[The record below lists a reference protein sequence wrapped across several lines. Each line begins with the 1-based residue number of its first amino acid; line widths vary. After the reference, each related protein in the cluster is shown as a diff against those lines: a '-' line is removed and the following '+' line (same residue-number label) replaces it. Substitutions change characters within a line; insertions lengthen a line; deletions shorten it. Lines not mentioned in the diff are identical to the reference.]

1 MKRNCYL
8 FSIIAGIAF
17 FFGVTV
23 ANAQVTVTSS
33 DTVNC
38 TNPCTVL
45 TAHLTGDTPTDAG
58 ITEDDVYTALIPIG
72 FTFNFYGVNYTQCVI
87 GANGNVSF
95 DASVATA
102 YDPWPISAAL
112 LGNPSVQNSICGPWC
127 DIDIFY
133 TGSPIGTETYSTDG
147 VAPNRKFSVTW
158 CGCSMFEC
166 PTQLTTTQIIMYETT
181 NIIEVHIAQKL
192 VCSSWN
198 GGYGIVGV
206 QNAAGTAATAAPGRD
221 YPSVWSIPPS
231 EAWRFTPTGGGTSY
245 TVASIPYAP
254 IPYASSNI
262 YWYDVT
268 AGTYLGTGGT
278 MTVCPTGSSLYRA
291 AALGCSDTSSGY
303 YFVTASGGTAF
314 TTTSTNPTTCGAC
327 NGTITLNG
335 LTPSVVDSIE
345 YWIGAT
351 PQPAYTVVVTA
362 GGTVT
367 ISGLCAGLY
376 DSIKVK
382 SGTCWSPPAAV
393 TLVNPP
399 ISMTAA
405 STNPTF
411 CGGCNG
417 TITLSG
423 LFASTSYIITYTYN
437 GTAEPPVTMT
447 SGPGG
452 SITLSGLCAGA
463 YTNII
468 ATVTSSGGAC
478 VTPPVTATLVNPPI
492 SMTGTSTNNSYCGV
506 CDGAITL
513 NGLYATTAYIIT
525 YSLGGVAQPPVTL
538 TTNASGSVTITG
550 LCAGT
555 YSNVIAAIA
564 SSDGAC
570 VTPAIGPFTITA
582 PPPPPLSISASVNPS
597 QCGYC
602 DGSITIKAITPFSTD
617 TVLYSFNG
625 TAATPIVTI
634 SHADSTIT
642 LSGLCAG
649 AYTGFSVKVGDCIYT
664 VTGSA
669 TLANPTLTAK
679 FDTSIH
685 FGCHGDTV
693 TFTNESFTAP
703 SGGLLYYIWHF
714 GDGSSDTT
722 SSPSHIYP
730 QGTYTVT
737 LLVNNHVCEDS
748 MVMTIPLVHPLIAS
762 FIDTPSI
769 ICQDELITFTNTST
783 ISGGYPGQF
792 IWSFGTGATD
802 TNKNTT
808 YTFLHTGTYTIQLIA
823 TDWVPCSDTVT
834 AIVQVDTISGIN
846 IRLSDTVIC
855 QGTYITYTGL
865 YASLGNTGNIWDFG
879 DGSKI
884 MNENP
889 VVHGYN
895 DAGTFTITVTAEYRA
910 CQDISTTR
918 KVVVIPQPY
927 INLGSDTSIC
937 KGSESL
943 VLADNLNGGNPA
955 ASWMWSTGQTGPSIV
970 VVAPGYYYATVNIN
984 NCYASDTVWVQ
995 DNCYMDIPNVF
1006 SPNGDGVNDFF
1017 FPRQLL
1023 TRGLTAFSMNIYNRW
1038 GQLIFTTTTLDGR
1051 GWDGK
1056 FNNEN
1061 QPEGVYIYV
1070 IDATFKDGQKE
1081 HHQGNVTLLR

>member
-8 FSIIAGIAF
+8 FSIVATIVL
-17 FFGVTV
+17 FFGVTA
-23 ANAQVTVTSS
+23 ANAQVTVSS
-33 DTVNC
+33 ADTVNC
-38 TNPCTVL
+38 SNPCTIL
-45 TAHLTGDTPTDAG
+45 TAHVTGDTP
-58 ITEDDVYTALIPIG
+58 ITADILSDDEYSPLFPIG
-72 FTFNFYGVNYTQCVI
+72 FTFNFYGVDYTQLCI
-87 GANGNVSF
+87 GANGSLDF
-95 DASVATA
+95 TASDAGA
-102 YDPWPISAAL
+102 YDPYPVSAPL
-112 LGNPSVQNSICGPWC
+112 LGNTEKFNNICGPWC
-127 DIDIFY
+127 DIDMFY
-133 TGSPIGTETYSTDG
+133 SSATAIGTETYSTDG
-147 VAPNRKFSVTW
+147 VAPFRKFVVTW
-158 CGCSMFEC
+158 CNCQMYSC
-166 PTQLTTTQIIMYETT
+166 AAQRITTQIIIYETT
-181 NIIEVHIAQKL
+181 NVIEVHITKHQICTGWYA
-192 VCSSWN
+192 
-198 GGYGIVGV
+198 GHAIVGV
-206 QNAAGTAATAAPGRD
+206 QNADGTAATTAPGRD
-221 YPSVWSIPPS
+221 FPSTWVNPPT
-231 EAWRFTPTGGGTSY
+231 EAWRFTPAGGGTSY

-254 IPYASSNI
+254 VPYQSSSV
-262 YWYDVT
+262 YWYNAAT
-268 AGTYLGTGGT
+268 GAYLGTGTT
-278 MTVCPTGSSLYRA
+278 MTVCPTSSTLYKA
-291 AALGCSDTSSGY
+291 GALGCADTSYGY
-303 YFVTASGGTAF
+303 YFVTASGGTSF

-327 NGTITLNG
+327 NGTITLSG
-335 LTPSVVDSIE
+335 LTPSVVDSVE
-345 YWIGAT
+345 YWIGTT
-351 PQPAYTVVVTA
+351 PQLGYTVVATA
-362 GGTVT
+362 GGTIT

-382 SGTCWSPPAAV
+382 SGTCWSPPATV
-393 TLVNPP
+393 TLVNPG
-399 ISMTAA
+399 ISMTAT

-423 LFASTSYIITYTYN
+423 LYGTTTFIVTYAL
-437 GTAEPPVTMT
+437 GGVAQPPVTLT
-447 SGPGG
+447 SGASG

-468 ATVTSSGGAC
+468 ATISSSGGAC
-478 VTPPVTATLVNPPI
+478 VTPPVAVTLTNPPI
-492 SMTGTSTNNSYCGV
+492 SMTGTSANNSYCGV
-506 CDGAITL
+506 CDGTITL
-513 NGLYATTAYIIT
+513 NGLYASTAYIFSF
-525 YSLGGVAQPPVTL
+525 SLGGVAQPPVSA
-538 TTNASGSVTITG
+538 TTNAAGSVTLTG

-555 YSNVIAAIA
+555 YTNVIATIT
-564 SSDGAC
+564 SSGGAC
-570 VTPAIGPFTITA
+570 VTPAIGPLTITA

-602 DGSITIKAITPFSTD
+602 DGSITIKAITPFTTD

-625 TAATPIVTI
+625 AAAAGITTI

-642 LSGLCAG
+642 LTGLCAG
-649 AYTGFSVKVGDCIYT
+649 AYTGFTVKVGDCIYT
-664 VTGSA
+664 VTGAA
-669 TLANPTLTAK
+669 TLTTIPIVAH

-693 TFTNESFTAP
+693 NFTNSSTTTPGA
-703 SGGLLYYIWHF
+703 SLYYIWRF
-714 GDGSSDTT
+714 GDGTSDTT
-722 SSPSHIYP
+722 TNPSHIYA

-737 LLVNNHVCEDS
+737 LIADNHACEDS
-748 MVMTIPLVHPLIAS
+748 MVMTLPLVHPLIAS

-792 IWSFGTGATD
+792 VWSFGTGATD

-846 IRLSDTVIC
+846 IKLSDTVIC
-855 QGTYITYTGL
+855 QGTYVTYTGL

-884 MNENP
+884 ANMNP
-889 VVHGYN
+889 VVHGFN
-895 DAGTFTITVTAEYRA
+895 DAGTFTVTVTADYRA
-910 CQDISTTR
+910 CQDITASRT
-918 KVVVIPQPY
+918 VVVIPQPY
-927 INLGSDTSIC
+927 LNLGSDTSIC
-937 KGSESL
+937 KGSESII
-943 VLADNLNGGNPA
+943 LADNLNGNNPA

-970 VVAPGYYYATVNIN
+970 IVAPGYYYATVNIN

-995 DNCYMDIPNVF
+995 GNCYMDIPNVF

-1017 FPRQLL
+1017 FPRQFL
-1023 TRGLTAFSMNIYNRW
+1023 TKGLTAFSMNIYNRW

-1056 FNNEN
+1056 LNNVD
-1061 QPEGVYIYV
+1061 QPEGVFVYI

>member
-1 MKRNCYL
+1 MKRNFYL
-8 FSIIAGIAF
+8 FSVITGFAL
-17 FFGVTV
+17 FFGITS
-23 ANAQVTVTSS
+23 ARSQVTVSSS

-38 TNPCTVL
+38 TNLCTVL

-58 ITEDDVYTALIPIG
+58 ITLDDIYSPVFPIG
-72 FTFNFYGVNYTQCVI
+72 FTFNYYGTNYTSVVI
-87 GANGNVSF
+87 GANGTLDFNAS
-95 DASVATA
+95 DAGL
-102 YDPWPISAAL
+102 YDPWPITAAL
-112 LGNPSVQNSICGPWC
+112 LGNPSKYNNICGAWC
-127 DIDIFY
+127 DIDMFY
-133 TGSPIGTETYSTDG
+133 TGSTVGTETYSTDG
-147 VAPNRKFSVTW
+147 VAPFRKFVVTW
-158 CGCSMFEC
+158 CGCSMFSC
-166 PTQLTTTQIIMYETT
+166 GTQKTTQQIIIYETT
-181 NIIEVHIAQKL
+181 NVIEVHMAQKL
-192 VCSSWN
+192 ICPGWN
-198 GGYGIVGV
+198 GGYAIIGV
-206 QNAAGTAATAAPGRD
+206 QNATGSAATTAPGRD
-221 YPSVWSIPPS
+221 FPSTWSIPPT
-231 EAWRFTPTGGGTSY
+231 EAWRFTPTGGGTAY

-254 IPYASSNI
+254 VPYASSNI

-278 MTVCPTGSSLYRA
+278 MTVCPTSPSLYRA

-303 YFVTASGGTAF
+303 YFVTTSGGTAF
-314 TTTSTNPTTCGAC
+314 TITSTNPTTCGAC
-327 NGTITLNG
+327 NGTITMSG
-335 LTPSVVDSIE
+335 LTPGTIDSVD
-345 YWIGAT
+345 YWVGST

-362 GGTVT
+362 AGTIT

-382 SGTCWSPPAAV
+382 SGTCWSLPSSA
-393 TLVNPP
+393 TLVNPG
-399 ISMTAA
+399 ITMTAT

-411 CGGCNG
+411 CGACNG

-423 LFASTSYIITYTYN
+423 LYGSTTYIITYVFN
-437 GTAEPPVTMT
+437 GTAQPPITMT
-447 SGPGG
+447 AAAGG
-452 SITLSGLCAGA
+452 TITISGLCAGS

-468 ATVTSSGGAC
+468 ATISSSSAC
-478 VTPPVTATLVNPPI
+478 VTPPVTATLTNPPI

-506 CDGAITL
+506 CDGTIIL
-513 NGLYATTAYIIT
+513 NGLFATTAYSIS
-525 YSLGGVAQPPVTL
+525 YSLGGVAQPPVTF
-538 TTNASGSVTITG
+538 TSSAAGSITITG

-555 YSNVIAAIA
+555 YSNVIATIV
-564 SSDGAC
+564 SSAGAC

-582 PPPPPLSISASVNPS
+582 PPPPPLSISGSVNPS

-617 TVLYSFNG
+617 TVFYSFNG
-625 TAATPIVTI
+625 VAATAITTI
-634 SHADSTIT
+634 SHSDSTIT

-649 AYTGFSVKVGDCIYT
+649 AYTGFTVKVGDCLYT

-669 TLANPTLTAK
+669 TLANPSLTAK

-693 TFTNESFTAP
+693 LFTNESYTTP

-714 GDGSSDTT
+714 GDGSSDTST
-722 SSPSHIYP
+722 SPSHIYA

-748 MVMTIPLVHPLIAS
+748 MLMTLPLVHPLIAS
-762 FIDTPSI
+762 FIDSPNI

-792 IWSFGTGATD
+792 VWSFGTGATD

-834 AIVQVDTISGIN
+834 ATVQVDTISGIQ
-846 IRLSDTVIC
+846 IKLSDTVIC
-855 QGTYITYTGL
+855 QGTYVTYTGL

-879 DGSKI
+879 DGSRI
-884 MNENP
+884 VDVNP

-895 DAGTFTITVTAEYRA
+895 DPGTFTITVTANYRA
-910 CQDISTTR
+910 CQDITTTR
-918 KVVVIPQPY
+918 TVVVIPQPY
-927 INLGSDTSIC
+927 MNLGPDTSIC

-943 VLADNLNGGNPA
+943 VLADNLNGNTPG
-955 ASWMWSTGQTGPSIV
+955 ASWLWNTGQTGPSIT

-995 DNCYMDIPNVF
+995 NNCYMDIPNVF

-1017 FPRQLL
+1017 FPRQYL
-1023 TRGLTAFSMNIYNRW
+1023 TKGLTTFSMNIYNRW
-1038 GQLIFTTTTLDGR
+1038 GQLIFTTNTLDGR

-1056 FNNEN
+1056 LNNVD
-1061 QPEGVYIYV
+1061 QPEGVYVYV